1 MGVSIGGGITI
12 ESGVTIKDIG
22 TALGNYRLVSGAK
35 LPTLGARGQTTYPAS
50 GWTAIASPGD
60 DASVDVTLPFT
71 WRYNSIGYTI
81 VSPNSNFYITFGTG
95 STVFSALANNNPG
108 LNKIFF
114 AGADNSWQ
122 RVSRISS
129 GTDYLRIRWEGSAAT
144 SGVVGNPNM
153 VYELTFFNPANTGN
167 TSVFE
172 LLVGV
177 QNRANVTGTISGIC
191 SNTAQLT
198 GGSFTPTN
206 RGVAQFQSYV
216 GVGGANGASWTVY
229 TGHYIDGTDY

>member
-1 MGVSIGGGITI
+1 MQFQ
-12 ESGVTIKDIG
+12 SGVNITSGISVTNVG
-22 TALGNYRLVSGAK
+22 TPLGNYRLVSGAK
-35 LPTLGARGQTTYPAS
+35 LPTLGVRGQTTFPET
-50 GWTAIASPGD
+50 GWTSIISGGGD
-60 DASVDVTLPFT
+60 DAFTDVTLPFT
-71 WRYNSIGYTI
+71 WRYNSVGYTT
-81 VSPNSNFYITFGTG
+81 VYPNSNFYITFGTG
-95 STVFSALANNNPG
+95 STAFSGLANNNPG

-177 QNRANVTGTISGIC
+177 QNRANVVGTISGIC

-198 GGSFTPTN
+198 GGSFTSTN

-229 TGHYIDGTDY
+229 TGHHVSGAGY